1 MRENGGKQL
10 ISVQAETA
18 ASAIRIGSPASWKK
32 AVGVMQATG
41 GAVEQVSEVEIA
53 LAKAEIGADGIGCE
67 PASATTVA
75 GIKRLVVDG
84 VIDRGENV
92 VAVLTGHLLK
102 DADYIIKYH
111 QDSLYTHDRAA
122 NRSKEERRIAG
133 TFSNAPARVK
143 ATRAAI
149 LQQLESHDHSQHI
162 EDRSF
167 D

>member
-1 MRENGGKQL
+1 
-10 ISVQAETA
+10 
-18 ASAIRIGSPASWKK
+18 
-32 AVGVMQATG
+32 
-41 GAVEQVSEVEIA
+41 
-53 LAKAEIGADGIGCE
+53 
-67 PASATTVA
+67 
-75 GIKRLVVDG
+75 
-84 VIDRGENV
+84 
-92 VAVLTGHLLK
+92 LTGHLLK

-149 LQQLESHDHSQHI
+149 LQHLESHDQSYYF